1 MFPVIDVSPV
11 WQQTLPGTDFKD
23 SKQVLESLNI
33 AFPGEE
39 NNDMFFTIW
48 HGVNNKN
55 TRELT
60 YASGGHPPARLSSV
74 NSNATLLRTPGHV
87 IGGMSDVTYEKRECL
102 VGERD
107 RLYIFPMECMRL
119 KNQMVRCGDFKNL
132 QNL

>member
-1 MFPVIDVSPV
+1 VFPVIDVSPV

-60 YASGGHPPARLSSV
+60 YASGGHPPALLLGDYLQLIQ
-74 NSNATLLRTPGHV
+74 TLHCCGHRV
-87 IGGMSDVTYEKRECL
+87 M
-102 VGERD
+102 
-107 RLYIFPMECMRL
+107 
-119 KNQMVRCGDFKNL
+119 
-132 QNL
+132 